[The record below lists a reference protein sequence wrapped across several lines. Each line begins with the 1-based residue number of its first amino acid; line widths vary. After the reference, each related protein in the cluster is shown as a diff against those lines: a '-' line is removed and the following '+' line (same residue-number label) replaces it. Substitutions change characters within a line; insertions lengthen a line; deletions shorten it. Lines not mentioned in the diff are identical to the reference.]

1 MRVPNKKIACCV
13 LLFGVLLSIALSCN
27 KTSTGRTVTV
37 NSFTPDSGAA
47 GTQVT
52 ITGSGFSGSAAN
64 DSVAVDGV
72 LASIVSA
79 TTTRIVFTMPPDPLS
94 INSALITVLIQ
105 GAIVPAGFFH
115 YPAPAPPPP
124 NQQNVSTF
132 AGSGTPGA
140 GNGKGAAASF
150 NRPEAGVF
158 DKQGNLYV
166 ADYGNNEIRKIDTA
180 GNVTTYAGTGQ
191 PGFGNGSATTA
202 TFKNPSGVAIDNHGN
217 LFVTDQGNNAIRMID
232 PNGNVTTLAGSGAS
246 GARDAPGVNATFNNP
261 IGLGVDTLGGNIFV
275 GDANNNEIREINI
288 ASGNVTT
295 YAGSTTSGST
305 DATIPLGYPQMASFN
320 GPRGLTVIAQGTA
333 NLYSLYIFV
342 ADYYN
347 NKIREIYTASDN
359 QTIVLTL
366 AGNQNNS
373 SGFLNPEPASFNSP
387 NGTAWGYAKNANGPV
402 EFFIADAGNHAI
414 RYSQSDPTLDH
425 SYDMPILTLAGTGSS
440 GLVNG
445 TYAQAQF
452 NYPDGVAYNPVDGN
466 LYVMDFSN
474 NVIRKIILQPE

>member
-1 MRVPNKKIACCV
+1 MRVQYRQVAGW
-13 LLFGVLLSIALSCN
+13 LLFFGILLSIALGCN

-37 NSFTPDSGAA
+37 SSFTPDSGTV

-52 ITGSGFSGSAAN
+52 ITGSGFSPNVTN

-79 TTTRIVFTMPPDPLS
+79 TATQIVFTMPADPLS
-94 INSALITVLIQ
+94 IDSALITVLIQ
-105 GAIVPAGFFH
+105 GAIVPIGFFH
-115 YPAPAPPPP
+115 YPAPPPPP
-124 NQQNVSTF
+124 PPVQQNVSTF
-132 AGSGTPGA
+132 AGSGTPGSA
-140 GNGKGAAASF
+140 DGKGAAASF
-150 NRPEAGVF
+150 NRPEGGVF
-158 DKQGNLYV
+158 DRKGNLYV
-166 ADYGNNEIRKIDTA
+166 ADYGNNKIRKIDTA

-191 PGFGNGSATTA
+191 PGFTNGSATA
-202 TFKNPSGVAIDNHGN
+202 TFRNPSGVAIDNQGN

-232 PNGNVTTLAGSGAS
+232 TNRIVTTLAGSGAA
-246 GARDAPGVNATFNNP
+246 GAQDGPGANATFNSP
-261 IGLGVDTLGGNIFV
+261 IGLGVDTIVGNLYV
-275 GDANNNEIREINI
+275 GDANNNMIRVVHI
-288 ASGNVTT
+288 ATGQVAT

-305 DATIPLGYPQMASFN
+305 DGVITGNAKLASFN
-320 GPRGLTVIAQGTA
+320 GPRGITVVTVGQA
-333 NLYSLYIFV
+333 NSYNLFVIV

-347 NKIREIYTASDN
+347 NKIREIITNTNNA
-359 QTIVLTL
+359 TLVLTL

-373 SGFLNPEPASFNSP
+373 SGFSNTPAAFSSP
-387 NGTAWGYAKNANGPV
+387 NGTAWGYAKNGPV
-402 EFFIADAGNHAI
+402 ELFIADAGNHAI
-414 RYSQSDPTLDH
+414 RYSESDATSDL

-474 NVIRKIILQPE
+474 NVIRKIIIQNE

>member
-1 MRVPNKKIACCV
+1 
-13 LLFGVLLSIALSCN
+13 
-27 KTSTGRTVTV
+27 VTV

-72 LASIVSA
+72 LAAIVSA
-79 TTTRIVFTMPPDPLS
+79 TSTQIVFTMPPDPLS
-94 INSALITVLIQ
+94 IDSALITVLIQ
-105 GAIVPAGFFH
+105 GAIVPVGFFH

-232 PNGNVTTLAGSGAS
+232 PNGNVTTVAGSGSA
-246 GARDAPGVNATFNNP
+246 GAHDAPGVNATFNSP
-261 IGLGVDTLGGNIFV
+261 IGLGVDTLGGNLFV
-275 GDANNNEIREINI
+275 GDANNNEIREINL
-288 ASGNVTT
+288 ASGIVTT

-305 DATIPLGYPQMASFN
+305 DAVIPLGNPQVASFN

-333 NLYSLYIFV
+333 NSYSLYILI

-347 NKIREIYTASDN
+347 NKIREVYTDPTN
-359 QTIVLTL
+359 QTEVLTL
-366 AGNQNNS
+366 AGNRNNS
-373 SGFLNPEPASFNSP
+373 AGFTNAPGSFNSP
-387 NGTAWGYAKNANGPV
+387 NGTAWGFAKNSNGPV

-414 RYSQSDPTLDH
+414 RYSESDPTTDIA
-425 SYDMPILTLAGTGSS
+425 YNMPTLTLAGTGSS

-474 NVIRKIILQPE
+474 NVIRKIIIQPE

>member
-1 MRVPNKKIACCV
+1 MRVQLKLFGA
-13 LLFGVLLSIALSCN
+13 LLFFVALLSIALSCN

-37 NSFTPDSGAA
+37 SSFTPDSGSA

-52 ITGSGFSGSAAN
+52 ITGTGFSANAAN

-72 LASIVSA
+72 LAAIVSA
-79 TTTRIVFTMPPDPLS
+79 SSTQIVFTMPPDPLS
-94 INSALITVLIQ
+94 IDSALITVLIQ
-105 GAIVPAGFFH
+105 GAIVPVGFFH
-115 YPAPAPPPP
+115 YPAPAPPPG
-124 NQQNVSTF
+124 NQQDVSTF

-140 GNGKGAAASF
+140 ANGKGTAASF
-150 NRPEAGVF
+150 NRPEGGVF

-202 TFKNPSGVAIDNHGN
+202 TFKNPSGVSIDNHGN

-232 PNGNVTTLAGSGAS
+232 PNGNVTTVAGSGAS

-261 IGLGVDTLGGNIFV
+261 IGLGVDTLGGNLFV
-275 GDANNNEIREINI
+275 GDANNNEIREVNI
-288 ASGNVTT
+288 ASGIVTT
-295 YAGSTTSGST
+295 YAGSTSSGST
-305 DATIPLGYPQMASFN
+305 DATIPLGNPQMVSFN

-347 NKIREIYTASDN
+347 NKIREIYTTSGN
-359 QTIVLTL
+359 QTVVLTL

-373 SGFLNPEPASFNSP
+373 SGFLDPQPASFSSP
-387 NGTAWGYAKNANGPV
+387 NGTAWGYAKGVNGPV

-414 RYSQSDPTLDH
+414 RYSQSDPTTDH

-474 NVIRKIILQPE
+474 NVIRKIIIQPE